1 MIIQGFNITFKE
13 GGWGWKPVVNG
24 ITLCE
29 SFSTQEEAIE
39 WLKGR
44 NLKFERSFAIAQDEH
59 DNMSD
64 E

>member
-1 MIIQGFNITFKE
+1 MTIQGFNITFQE

-24 ITLCE
+24 TTLCE
-29 SFSTQEEAIE
+29 SFTTQEDAVH

-44 NLKFERSFAIAQDEH
+44 NINFERNFAIAQDQY
-59 DNMSD
+59 DNMTD